1 MSHFRRQCLQTSL
14 VDCSGTCFP
23 QLAQHSR
30 VGFRAACHQYSWS
43 VGSAMAW
50 DGDDSILGFSGN
62 AVRGSVVEA
71 IQTWRFI
78 GFPHYKKLVKL
89 PGFS

>member
-1 MSHFRRQCLQTSL
+1 MSRFRRQCLQTSL

-50 DGDDSILGFSGN
+50 DGDDSILGFSEMQY
-62 AVRGSVVEA
+62 VVPWWK
-71 IQTWRFI
+71 QF
-78 GFPHYKKLVKL
+78 KLGGL
-89 PGFS
+89 LAFHITRNW